1 MAGWIIGT
9 VLALVAWDFFR
20 LKRKPTN
27 RPVANN
33 EENHVE
39 DMFGPA
45 PVPASITAAEPVSIF
60 PLAPPPVPIQDSY
73 KNSSTVQVES
83 QRKSLPL
90 RSLTESQW
98 YCLNDADSESIVYLR
113 TPETEANPQR
123 YWITHHK
130 RTIDSL
136 VKHGMLMRIDEIS
149 YSITE
154 SGKFA
159 LANLQFYERKNS

>member
-9 VLALVAWDFFR
+9 VLALVAWDFLR
-20 LKRKPTN
+20 LKRKAIN

-33 EENHVE
+33 EESPVE
-39 DMFGPA
+39 DMFGPTAA
-45 PVPASITAAEPVSIF
+45 PAPITSAEPVSIF
-60 PLAPPPVPIQDSY
+60 PLALAPVHVQDLC
-73 KNSSTVQVES
+73 KNASTVQKKS

-98 YCLNDADSESIVYLR
+98 YCLNDADSDSIVYLR

-123 YWITHHK
+123 YWVTHHK

-136 VKHGMLMRIDEIS
+136 VKHGMLVRIDEIS

-159 LANLQFYERKNS
+159 LVNLQFYERKNS

>member
-1 MAGWIIGT
+1 MAGWIIGA
-9 VLALVAWDFFR
+9 VLALVAWDFLR
-20 LKRKPTN
+20 LKRKAIN

-33 EENHVE
+33 EENPVE
-39 DMFGPA
+39 EIFGRA
-45 PVPASITAAEPVSIF
+45 AVPPPIASAEPVSIF
-60 PLAPPPVPIQDSY
+60 SLALAPVHIQDSC
-73 KNSSTVQVES
+73 KNSSTVQEKS

-98 YCLNDADSESIVYLR
+98 YCLDDADSDSIVYLR

-123 YWITHHK
+123 YWVTHHK

-136 VKHGMLMRIDEIS
+136 VKHGMLIRIDEIS

-159 LANLQFYERKNS
+159 LVNLKFYERKNN